1 MGCGGFATAKR
12 GLRRQLVAE
21 ILDPRELSQSLP
33 VFKKDPDVSI
43 RAFCFFLGGEELV
56 AFVV

>member
-43 RAFCFFLGGEELV
+43 RVFFVCLR
-56 AFVV
+56 A